1 MLPRIPRQI
10 CSLRDK
16 SSIPSA
22 ISSCIEIGGLVGAP
36 WSSPLFVGGFVFS
49 VLLQGNTQQK
59 YDGLEIASVSKGKI
73 RVFIVAGKLNTPK
86 HTGKKTLENISD
98 RTGLSVGKYVD

>member
-1 MLPRIPRQI
+1 MVITSFCWWI
-10 CSLRDK
+10 CFL
-16 SSIPSA
+16 
-22 ISSCIEIGGLVGAP
+22 C
-36 WSSPLFVGGFVFS
+36 SPAG
-49 VLLQGNTQQK
+49 K
-59 YDGLEIASVSKGKI
+59 YATKVRWVEIASVSKGKI

>member
-16 SSIPSA
+16 ASISSA
-22 ISSCIEIGGLVGAP
+22 TSSCIEIGGHRGAMVITSFC
-36 WSSPLFVGGFVFS
+36 WWICFLCSPAG
-49 VLLQGNTQQK
+49 K
-59 YDGLEIASVSKGKI
+59 YATKVGLEIASVSKGKI

-86 HTGKKTLENISD
+86 HTVKKTLENISD
-98 RTGLSVGKYVD
+98 RTGLR